1 MKIKQLEQI
10 RQQFSNIISR
20 QYVKPPELQA
30 FVMAAIVNGEAM
42 KLKTANEVIRLVRQ
56 KIIEDRYDRNI
67 KIHELFAEC
76 DSYRLA
82 KAEWDAKEKSRQK
95 LVKAFRKIADPLLR
109 AAELSDTADAEQI
122 AASIEEA
129 ADEVGLFASPV
140 VIPDA
145 E

>member
-20 QYVKPPELQA
+20 QYVVPPELQA
-30 FVMAAIVNGEAM
+30 FVMAALVNGEAM
-42 KLKTANEVIRLVRQ
+42 KLKPANEVIRIARQ
-56 KIIEDRYDRNI
+56 KIVEGRYDRDI

-95 LVKAFRKIADPLLR
+95 FVKAFRKIADPLLR